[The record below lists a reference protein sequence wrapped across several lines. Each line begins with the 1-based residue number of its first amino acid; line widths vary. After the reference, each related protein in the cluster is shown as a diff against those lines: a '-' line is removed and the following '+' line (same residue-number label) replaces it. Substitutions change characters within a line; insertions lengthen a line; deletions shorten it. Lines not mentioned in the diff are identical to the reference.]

1 MSENE
6 LRVSGIGI
14 SKSVVSTIVSLAA
27 SKVDGVASVGGNDIA
42 SSLISVFTSRTVPQ
56 ESAVEASVEDDKLK
70 IGIHIAAFYGYS
82 GREP

>member
-42 SSLISVFTSRTVPQ
+42 AAAEMGAQGI
-56 ESAVEASVEDDKLK
+56 AVNRVAE
-70 IGIHIAAFYGYS
+70 IGHIEIGLHGVLSKWAHAFQ
-82 GREP
+82 R